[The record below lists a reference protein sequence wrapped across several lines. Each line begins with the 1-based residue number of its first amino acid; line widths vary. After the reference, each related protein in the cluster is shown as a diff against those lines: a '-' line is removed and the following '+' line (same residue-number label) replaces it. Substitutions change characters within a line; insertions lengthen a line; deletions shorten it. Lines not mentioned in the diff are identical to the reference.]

1 VAWGQMMEGWAQDGP
16 PRLWLP
22 LGARQGAAILS
33 FGQPREGRG
42 WDGGWSGVQDTGN
55 LRQGGGS

>member
-1 VAWGQMMEGWAQDGP
+1 MEGWAQDGP